1 MCISIVCVQERESCP
16 WSSLTCSYI
25 TQVIFAHRSVLCCP
39 VVLLFSVLTAHLG
52 NCSTSSPRPPLH
64 TSFCP
69 NSGSFLSFPDLPCL
83 QLNTPSL
90 CKKKTKKP
98 LLLNSTTDKHFADR
112 VNFNIIGEEA
122 VYLEWQLCLR
132 GSEGFTAQLLIMD
145 IRPRNWR
152 PKFTSPTRLLA
163 PILAHVVHKSWVSWR
178 VYKCDSL
185 NASHTLGNRSHHLCI
200 IDIAPFYLPSCVSF
214 PWKLR
219 SYIHDGM
226 KISN

>member
-1 MCISIVCVQERESCP
+1 MFIHHTGYFCAPIRPLLSCSFTFQCPHSASRELFHIQPQATFTHKLLSK
-16 WSSLTCSYI
+16 
-25 TQVIFAHRSVLCCP
+25 FR
-39 VVLLFSVLTAHLG
+39 LFSLL
-52 NCSTSSPRPPLH
+52 PRFAMFAVKLSIFMQKNPP
-64 TSFCP
+64 S
-69 NSGSFLSFPDLPCL
+69 
-83 QLNTPSL
+83 
-90 CKKKTKKP
+90 KT
-98 LLLNSTTDKHFADR
+98 TTDKHFADR

-132 GSEGFTAQLLIMD
+132 GSEGSTAQLLIMD

-163 PILAHVVHKSWVSWR
+163 PILSHVVHKSWVSWR